1 MYLDLDELKLEQVGT
16 GGVNEHGREELC
28 IWLHLKKK
36 HTQTLLTT
44 CTFSL
49 QQRPQHIQI
58 LVVHQVLNFKNGSS
72 YRQL

>member
-36 HTQTLLTT
+36 THTDVIDNMHFSFTT
-44 CTFSL
+44 TSAAHPDPR
-49 QQRPQHIQI
+49 RPPS
-58 LVVHQVLNFKNGSS
+58 VRF
-72 YRQL
+72 